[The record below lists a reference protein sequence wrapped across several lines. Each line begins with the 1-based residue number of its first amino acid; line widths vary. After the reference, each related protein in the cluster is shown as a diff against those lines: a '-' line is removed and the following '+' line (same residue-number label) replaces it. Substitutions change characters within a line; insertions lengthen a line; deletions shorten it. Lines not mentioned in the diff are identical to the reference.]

1 MPLLSNA
8 KRIRAL
14 LQEFQS
20 KRIAIPCFC
29 SENTYTMEG
38 ILAGASRVSQSLGL
52 EAVAVFIAVTAN
64 YRGRQQLKNY
74 TSLGSIEEGFIAFR
88 SDLERLARADGP
100 FANVLVVPSLD
111 HGQYD
116 DDEFLFEEGKDFWG
130 CVMYDCSS
138 LSLDENRKRT
148 AEFVK
153 RHKDD
158 YVIEGC
164 VDEIVESGETDKMQ
178 LTEPKQAKV
187 FLEETGVDL
196 MVVNLGTEHRATKS
210 ELKYHGDLA
219 REISSATGNK
229 LVLHGT
235 SSLTD
240 EDLPKLADDGICKV
254 NIWAILETEA
264 AQNAVEA
271 HIRNIGKILSKE
283 QFKVL
288 FEDGWLGEKAV
299 QHSRE
304 HGPTLDYMTEV
315 YRRNELK
322 VPTIS
327 RLVEQYFLCFGYEK
341 LSLPGNK

>member
-29 SENTYTMEG
+29 SEDTYTMEG

-52 EAVAVFIAVTAN
+52 DVVAVFIAVTAN
-64 YRGRQQLKNY
+64 YPGRQQLKNY
-74 TSLGSIEEGFIAFR
+74 TSLASTKEGFIAFR
-88 SDLERLARADGP
+88 SDLERLTRPDGP
-100 FANVLVVPSLD
+100 FPNVLVMPSLD

-116 DDEFLFEEGKDFWG
+116 DDDFLFEEAKDFWG
-130 CVMYDCSS
+130 CVMYDCSG

-153 RHKDD
+153 RHKGD
-158 YVIEGC
+158 YIIEGC

-178 LTEPKQAKV
+178 LTDPKEARI

-210 ELKYHGDLA
+210 GLKYHGDLA
-219 REISSATGNK
+219 REISSAVGNK

-254 NIWAILETEA
+254 NIWAVLETDV
-264 AQNAVEA
+264 AQNMAEA
-271 HIRNIGKILSKE
+271 HIRNIGKILPTK
-283 QFKVL
+283 QIQAL
-288 FEDGWLGEKAV
+288 FEDGWLGKKAV
-299 QHSRE
+299 EHSRE
-304 HGPTLDYMTEV
+304 HHPTLDYMTEV
-315 YRRNELK
+315 HRRNELK
-322 VPTIS
+322 VPIIS
-327 RLVEQYFLCFGYEK
+327 RLVEQYFLTFGYERLAIQSK
-341 LSLPGNK
+341 